1 MSTHARVILIE
12 LPIGKR
18 GNHQTPT
25 EQPRGEATRTDV
37 QSYSNVPPPPRITSA
52 ETTNAAARSA
62 QQPPKPPPPRPRP
75 RPRPRPPPR
84 RHISPPVCLLPAPRS
99 DGNEKPPTDSRAPIT
114 SQSIPGSTASPAPTR
129 CTREPGGGG
138 AAAEREE
145 GKDSGWAE
153 TGPGKRMGRAGG
165 RAAGGEPSTRAQR
178 KASDQQSEQ

>member
-1 MSTHARVILIE
+1 MSTHARLILIK
-12 LPIGKR
+12 LPTGKEETTKLPQS
-18 GNHQTPT
+18 NP
-25 EQPRGEATRTDV
+25 EARRLV
-37 QSYSNVPPPPRITSA
+37 QSYVPPPPRITSA

-75 RPRPRPPPR
+75 RPRPPPR
-84 RHISPPVCLLPAPRS
+84 RHISPPACLLPAPRS

-114 SQSIPGSTASPAPTR
+114 SQSSLGSTGSPPPTR

-145 GKDSGWAE
+145 GKDSGAE
-153 TGPGKRMGRAGG
+153 TGPGKRIGAGG
-165 RAAGGEPSTRAQR
+165 GGEPSTRAQR